1 MDFLFCDAELDP
13 CAAVLMSPLDSLPPQ
28 RRPLFV
34 PLVSGSSHPEG
45 KNPWTAANTFPK
57 HKIPIKCKYEIQ
69 NSESL
74 VVGTGIV
81 NGRQY
86 QIL

>member
-1 MDFLFCDAELDP
+1 M
-13 CAAVLMSPLDSLPPQ
+13 
-28 RRPLFV
+28 
-34 PLVSGSSHPEG
+34 SGSSHPEG

-57 HKIPIKCKYEIQ
+57 HKIPIKCKHEIR

-81 NGRQY
+81 NTEWKTVLNIIGLQNSSQESVY
-86 QIL
+86 EMSDACTTA